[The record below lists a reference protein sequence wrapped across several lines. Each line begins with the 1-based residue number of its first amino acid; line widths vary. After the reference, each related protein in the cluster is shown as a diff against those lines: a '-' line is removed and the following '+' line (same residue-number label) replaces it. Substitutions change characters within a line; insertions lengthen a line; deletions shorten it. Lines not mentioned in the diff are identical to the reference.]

1 MRERKAVIMN
11 KGSIYITSTDMK
23 RLEKLLSTKDLQNT
37 KDKGSLEHLKLELD
51 RAIVVGSEHIPV
63 DAVTMNSRV
72 RLTDLETGETMI
84 WTLVFPWNANV
95 NEGKISILAPVGT
108 AIIGCKSQDVVEIEV
123 PSGSM
128 RLKIDEILY
137 QPEAAGDFRS

>member
-1 MRERKAVIMN
+1 MRERKAVTMN
-11 KGSIYITSTDMK
+11 KSSIHITSADMQ
-23 RLEKLLSTKDLQNT
+23 RLEKLLSTKDFQNT
-37 KDKGSLEHLKLELD
+37 KDKGSLDHLRVELD
-51 RAIVVGSEHIPV
+51 RAIVVGPECVPV

-72 RLTDLETGETMI
+72 RLTDLKTGETMV

-95 NEGKISILAPVGT
+95 DEGRISILAPVGT
-108 AIIGCKSQDVVEIEV
+108 AIIGCKSQDIVEIEV

-137 QPEAAGDFRS
+137 QPEASGDLRM

>member
-1 MRERKAVIMN
+1 
-11 KGSIYITSTDMK
+11 
-23 RLEKLLSTKDLQNT
+23 
-37 KDKGSLEHLKLELD
+37 LD
-51 RAIVVGSEHIPV
+51 RAIVVGPECVPV

-72 RLTDLETGETMI
+72 RLTDLKTGETMV

-95 NEGKISILAPVGT
+95 DEGRISILAPVGT
-108 AIIGCKSQDVVEIEV
+108 AIIGCKSQDIVEIEV

-137 QPEAAGDFRS
+137 QPEASGDLRM

>member
-1 MRERKAVIMN
+1 MRERKVVTMN
-11 KGSIYITSTDMK
+11 KGSIYITSNDME
-23 RLEKLLSTKDLQNT
+23 RLGKLLSTKDFQNT
-37 KDKGSLEHLKLELD
+37 QDRRSLEHLRLELD

-72 RLTDLETGETMI
+72 RLTDLKTGETMV

-95 NEGKISILAPVGT
+95 DEGKISVLAPVGT
-108 AIIGCKSQDVVEIEV
+108 AIIGCKSQDVVELEV

-137 QPEAAGDFRS
+137 QPEAGEDLRM